1 MPNNS
6 HQPVSGLTS
15 PSVGYNRHGSET
27 AQQSQH
33 DDSQDT
39 YPPTS
44 QPESTAVT
52 EQSDRDLPTDAEEA
66 VCARTIAAATLD
78 DIAETRRELLDRL
91 ART

>member
-1 MPNNS
+1 M
-6 HQPVSGLTS
+6 
-15 PSVGYNRHGSET
+15 
-27 AQQSQH
+27 
-33 DDSQDT
+33 
-39 YPPTS
+39 
-44 QPESTAVT
+44 T